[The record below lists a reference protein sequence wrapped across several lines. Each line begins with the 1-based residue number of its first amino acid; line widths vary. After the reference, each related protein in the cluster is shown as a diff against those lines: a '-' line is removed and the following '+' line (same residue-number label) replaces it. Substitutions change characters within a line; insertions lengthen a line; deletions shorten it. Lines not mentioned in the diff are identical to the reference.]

1 LKDLLQNFIYGII
14 NLLSGEE
21 KMAKYELLKEIIK
34 ICSPGTQLRLGL
46 ENIIKSNS
54 GGLILLMNEEDI
66 ERHKSI
72 IQLGFNVNCD
82 YTAQKIYELT
92 KMDGAVILNED
103 VTKILY
109 ANVQLTPDP
118 TIPTKETGM
127 RHRNAERIAKQ
138 TGKVAIAVSRRR
150 GVVSIYWGA
159 FTYVLK
165 DLNFLITMVDQG
177 LKAIEKYSASYN
189 REIENLNTL
198 EIENKVTVFDLCRTL
213 EKAIAALRTSEEIE
227 PYIWELGINGR
238 LANLQLE
245 EMIGDLDENLRL
257 ICSDYLVAEG
267 IPEDD
272 QVDLCVQHLTALKD
286 KELLDYSK
294 MANYLGIEPQSL
306 LTEEM
311 IAPRGI
317 RMIRTVTK
325 IPNNIIYNLVE
336 KMTSLNAIKNANP
349 DSLKAVAGIGEK
361 RSVSI
366 IEGLK
371 KLGDNKKNCF
381 RV

>member
-1 LKDLLQNFIYGII
+1 
-14 NLLSGEE
+14 
-21 KMAKYELLKEIIK
+21 MAKYELLKEIIK

-72 IQLGFNVNCD
+72 IQLGFNVNCE

-118 TIPTKETGM
+118 SIPTKETGM

-227 PYIWELGINGR
+227 PYIWEMGINGR
-238 LANLQLE
+238 LANLQLD
-245 EMIGDLDENLRL
+245 EMIGDLDENLHL
-257 ICSDYLVAEG
+257 IVSDYLVAEG
-267 IPEDD
+267 IPQDD
-272 QVDLCVQHLTALKD
+272 EVDLCVHHLTTLKD

-294 MANYLGIEPQSL
+294 MANFLGIESQSL

-311 IAPRGI
+311 ISPRGI

-336 KMTSLNAIKNANP
+336 KMNSLNAIKNANP
-349 DSLKAVAGIGEK
+349 DSLKEVAGIGEK

-371 KLGDNKKNCF
+371 KLGDNKKNYF

>member
-1 LKDLLQNFIYGII
+1 MSGDLMWYNYLQC
-14 NLLSGEE
+14 GEE

-66 ERHKSI
+66 ERHKNI
-72 IQLGFNVNCD
+72 IQLGFHVDCE
-82 YTAQKIYELT
+82 YTPQKIYELT

-109 ANVQLTPDP
+109 ANVQLTPDSS
-118 TIPTKETGM
+118 IPTKETGM

-138 TGKVAIAVSRRR
+138 TGKVSIAVSRRR

-159 FTYVLK
+159 FAYILK
-165 DLNFLITMVDQG
+165 DLSFLITMVDQG
-177 LKAIEKYSASYN
+177 LKAIEKYSASYS

-238 LANLQLE
+238 LANLQLQ
-245 EMIGDLDENLRL
+245 EMIGDLEENLHL
-257 ICSDYLVAEG
+257 IVFDYLNAEG
-267 IPEDD
+267 IPDD
-272 QVDLCVQHLTALKD
+272 EQVDICVQRLKSLKD

-294 MANYLGIEPQSL
+294 MANYLSIEVQSL

-311 IAPRGI
+311 INPRGI

-325 IPNNIIYNLVE
+325 IPINIIYNLVE
-336 KMTSLNAIKNANP
+336 QLDSLNAIRNADP
-349 DSLKAVAGIGEK
+349 ETLKAVTGIGEK
-361 RSVSI
+361 RSTSI

-371 KLGDNKKNCF
+371 KLGDNRKNYF